1 MTAEAGH
8 HTSGTLPLAIGLAA
22 TAGFVDAYIYTQI
35 TPVFVANMSGNL
47 VHLGIAA
54 GHDDWQQVAGALVA
68 LVGFLI
74 GIVVATSHV
83 DARLRRGR
91 MPDPMALLMFES
103 VLLLALTSIVLL
115 GHVRYSPLPGPVD
128 DLIVVIGGTSMG
140 MQAVALR
147 RVGQVAV
154 STTYG
159 TGAVVRLG
167 EKVALAVRRAPRP
180 QQHRRRATILVLTT
194 VLGGYVGGA
203 VLAAAIGNVR
213 NWLIIAAVA
222 PLIAAL
228 ALAARQRHQNR

>member
-47 VHLGIAA
+47 VHLGI
-54 GHDDWQQVAGALVA
+54 AGALVA

-228 ALAARQRHQNR
+228 ALAARQRRHTTSGPSRE